1 MDDLFEPGKNAEAPD
16 LRTEIERPGTME
28 MTVQAGM
35 IRSLGIKLYTNI
47 GKVLV
52 EFIANAY
59 DSDSPGVDITIPA
72 DRIQD
77 ARKELR
83 EQATKARDEQR
94 EARADKMEGADAS
107 QPRAK
112 KDFEILTQILPEDIE
127 VTIVDHGHGM
137 SWQEVQNK
145 FLPVHRERRKDE
157 KGEESRLTTPN
168 GRYVMGRKGV
178 GKLAGFGAALTVI
191 VRTTRKGE
199 DYATTITLSDENL
212 NHATNMSDIEIP
224 VTYEEGVDPEEEG
237 TVITL
242 KRIKSDSVQYGLET
256 LKKTIFRSFHAIRAE
271 DFEIRINDEPLPI
284 RAPDYEMI
292 YPAAL
297 TLDDIR
303 DGRLA
308 TDEIEVED
316 IDNIPIR
323 YYVGFMPRGESL
335 VSDERG
341 ARIYCNNRL
350 AAGPSLF
357 DLDTGMHSF
366 HSSDYLECV
375 VEADDLDRDAIDLIN
390 TARTNFMEG
399 NEVVEALRA
408 KVTKIMKEAIKE
420 HGRFRQQ
427 EARKELE
434 TDPTAQIIMRTVSVL
449 PAKSKKAATRL
460 LTTVAA
466 QWAVGTK
473 EFEELAPIITHSIN
487 AGEVLA
493 RLVSKGTSPETIGQI
508 LEQLRDLSE
517 IEKRDTLKLYRGRR
531 GAIEK
536 LEKLKEEGEQNWNRR
551 AFEKKLHELLKEC
564 PWLIQPEFSNYIAS
578 DQKLTTTVTLL
589 AKAIGVDDFA
599 PQPPPVMEDEEQED
613 TTRPDLAFV
622 LTDPMMDG
630 PHTVKIVEL
639 KSTSLPLRI
648 QHYRQL
654 EDYIEKVRMW
664 CENNLPNMPRING
677 YLIGAMP
684 KMDTGNAAQKQL
696 LRKFREAGPKE
707 DIQIIG
713 MTEMIRNAR
722 VVHIEAIKA
731 LENDLADEGDDDA
744 DEEFIEPADDAVA
757 DAQPQPQPQKTGR
770 RAGAH

>member
-1 MDDLFEPGKNAEAPD
+1 M
-16 LRTEIERPGTME
+16 
-28 MTVQAGM
+28 QAGM

-59 DSDSPGVDITIPA
+59 DSDSPGVDITFPNEE
-72 DRIQD
+72 IQA
-77 ARKELR
+77 ARRELR
-83 EQATKARDEQR
+83 EAAKRQKEAEKAEQ
-94 EARADKMEGADAS
+94 DAPDDIGQSGETTEPS

-112 KDFEILTQILPEDIE
+112 RDFEILTQILPDDIE
-127 VTIVDHGHGM
+127 VKIVDRGHGM
-137 SWQEVQNK
+137 SWQEVEDK

-157 KGEESRLTTPN
+157 HGEETRLTTPK

-178 GKLAGFGAALTVI
+178 GKLAGFGAALTVV

-199 DYATTITLSDENL
+199 DYATVVTLKDENL
-212 NHATNMSDIEIP
+212 NHATKMSDIKIP
-224 VTYEEGVDPEEEG
+224 VTYEDGIDPDEEG
-237 TVITL
+237 TIITL
-242 KRIKSDSVQYGLET
+242 SRIKSDSVQFGLEV
-256 LKKTIFRSFHAIRAE
+256 LKKTILRSFHAIRAE

-292 YPAAL
+292 YPDGL
-297 TLDDIR
+297 TLEDIR
-303 DGRLA
+303 EGRLA
-308 TDEIEVED
+308 EDKIVVED
-316 IDNIPIR
+316 IEDIPIR
-323 YYVGFMPRGESL
+323 YYVGFMPRGQSL

-357 DLDTGMHSF
+357 DLNTGMHSF

-375 VEADDLDRDAIDLIN
+375 VEADELDRDAIDLIN

-399 NEVVEALRA
+399 NEVVGALRA
-408 KVTKIMKEAIKE
+408 KVTEIMKEAIAR
-420 HGRFRQQ
+420 HGKFRHDQ
-427 EARKELE
+427 AKKELE
-434 TDPTAQIIMRTVSVL
+434 TDPTAQVIMRTVSVL
-449 PAKSKKAATRL
+449 PSKSKKAATRL

-466 QWAVGTK
+466 QWAVGTE

-493 RLVSKGTSPETIGQI
+493 RLISKGTAPETIGQI
-508 LEQLRDLSE
+508 LHQLRELSD

-536 LEKLKEEGEQNWNRR
+536 LEKLKEEGEDKWKRR
-551 AFEKKLHELLKEC
+551 AFERKLHELLKEC

-578 DQKLTTTVTLL
+578 DQKLTTTVTAI
-589 AKAIGVDDFA
+589 AKELGVDTFA
-599 PQPPPVMEDEEQED
+599 PEPPPVMEDDENED

-622 LTDPMMDG
+622 LTDPMIDG

-648 QHYRQL
+648 EHHRQL

-664 CENNLPNMPRING
+664 CEANLPVVPRING

-684 KMDTGNAAQKQL
+684 KSDTGNTAEKQL

-722 VVHIEAIKA
+722 TVHVEAIRS
-731 LENDLADEGDDDA
+731 LEADLADEET
-744 DEEFIEPADDAVA
+744 DEEEKDAA
-757 DAQPQPQPQKTGR
+757 IQDSSEQLSA
-770 RAGAH
+770 